1 MKKKILVVDDN
12 RIVLKFL
19 SNLLNREGHEVKTC
33 EDGLSA
39 LSLLTDYQPDIAF
52 IDLIIPKI
60 GGDKLCQIIRTM
72 EHMHNCYLVIVSA
85 AVADMDL
92 DYKSI
97 GVNACIA
104 KGPFGQMGE
113 HLLAAIKDS
122 NNANRLTAEHEI
134 RGISSIN
141 GIPTY
146 ARRMTKELLERT
158 RHLETILESL
168 NEAIVELYAGHVV
181 YANSAAVK
189 LFSVPLE
196 TILSSDLRELFIE
209 ASRNRI
215 DALIYPE
222 LVESPVV
229 VGVTHP
235 LELNGRQ
242 IIVRSFPVEGENDT
256 TILLITDVTEQRS
269 LEYQLQHARRM
280 DAIGNIAGGIAHNF
294 NNLLMGIQGNA
305 SILSQS
311 LKIGDPGFNEL
322 ASIER
327 CVDSGAKLTR
337 QLLSFARG
345 GRYSMDVVDLNE
357 IVEKTS
363 SMFARTKQEI
373 HVTTHPAD
381 HPPMVEVDSAQ
392 IELVLMDLYV
402 NAWHAMVYGGTL
414 TVSVTH
420 EILDE
425 TFLKPYDLDPG
436 DYLKISVSDTGSGMD
451 KETIARIF
459 EPFYSTRHMAESTGL
474 GLASVF
480 GIIKKHQGFIM
491 VESCVGYGTTFF
503 VFLPVAKAVGAP
515 KKVVQPEDAALSLQL
530 EKGVGTILVVDD
542 EKIILDAANILLK
555 ELGYDVLLA
564 DGGEEAVRTFEE
576 NKNRIDLLIL
586 DLVMPDLG
594 GEVVYERIKKSRPD
608 IPVILSSGYGIEEQA
623 ESMLKGSRDGF
634 IQKPYNLIQLA
645 QQIKETLRH

>member
-337 QLLSFARG
+337 QLLSF
-345 GRYSMDVVDLNE
+345 
-357 IVEKTS
+357 T
-363 SMFARTKQEI
+363 
-373 HVTTHPAD
+373 
-381 HPPMVEVDSAQ
+381 PPKAE
-392 IELVLMDLYV
+392 
-402 NAWHAMVYGGTL
+402 N
-414 TVSVTH
+414 
-420 EILDE
+420 
-425 TFLKPYDLDPG
+425 
-436 DYLKISVSDTGSGMD
+436 IS
-451 KETIARIF
+451 
-459 EPFYSTRHMAESTGL
+459 
-474 GLASVF
+474 
-480 GIIKKHQGFIM
+480 
-491 VESCVGYGTTFF
+491 
-503 VFLPVAKAVGAP
+503 
-515 KKVVQPEDAALSLQL
+515 
-530 EKGVGTILVVDD
+530 
-542 EKIILDAANILLK
+542 
-555 ELGYDVLLA
+555 
-564 DGGEEAVRTFEE
+564 
-576 NKNRIDLLIL
+576 
-586 DLVMPDLG
+586 
-594 GEVVYERIKKSRPD
+594 
-608 IPVILSSGYGIEEQA
+608 
-623 ESMLKGSRDGF
+623 
-634 IQKPYNLIQLA
+634 
-645 QQIKETLRH
+645 